1 MSTNLEMENNKNIK
15 KTVSLIFSPFSPLA
29 LTEVFVRRGM
39 QTQTTKIPPPPK
51 RKKGSQS
58 REKSLHIE
66 KKSPYGKKASHIE

>member
-15 KTVSLIFSPFSPLA
+15 KTVSLIFSPLSPLA

-39 QTQTTKIPPPPK
+39 QTQTTKIPPK
-51 RKKGSQS
+51 EKKGSQS

-66 KKSPYGKKASHIE
+66 KKSPYGKKVSHIE